1 MIPGIHEQSP
11 EAEDAQAQ
19 FEAAAVRFRMSWAED
34 PIVKR
39 ICEMV
44 ECKPEDVTPEMRRAA
59 KVLFWPEMYGGQRVE
74 KAHLERV
81 LKVDFAKAEEMVAA
95 HAVSLPNIQQI
106 PRCHGKSHVVAYMS
120 QAMVAGHW
128 LHSEL
133 EKYAKQGHA
142 VLDDSVIVRNEA
154 DTLRYCIND
163 LRVSHAYQDR
173 FTDYTASIRDDVE
186 NGVKVRQWQ
195 PAKGERPTRIG
206 VDPKQKAK
214 NRAARK
220 AAKVAK
226 KKGRG

>member
-1 MIPGIHEQSP
+1 VIPGIHEQSP
-11 EAEDAQAQ
+11 EAEDAQSQ
-19 FEAAAVRFRMSWAED
+19 FEAAAVRFRMPWAED

-39 ICEMV
+39 ICEV
-44 ECKPEDVTPEMRRAA
+44 LGRKPEEVTPEMRRKG
-59 KVLFWPEMYGGQRVE
+59 KVLFWAEMYGGQRVE
-74 KAHLERV
+74 KTHLERV
-81 LKVDFAKAEEMVAA
+81 LRLDFAKAEEMVAA
-95 HAVSLPNIQQI
+95 HVVSVPNIQQI
-106 PRCHGKSHVVAYMS
+106 PRCHGKSRVVAYMS
-120 QAMVAGHW
+120 QAMAAGHW

-133 EKYAKQGHA
+133 EKYAKQGHV
-142 VLDDSVIVRNEA
+142 VLDDSVIVRDEA
-154 DTLRYCIND
+154 DTLRYCIED
-163 LRVSHAYQDR
+163 LRASHAYQDR
-173 FTDYTASIRDDVE
+173 FTDYAASLRDDVE